1 MRIALCAKQ
10 VRRSYSGKE
19 EYDINRVSR
28 FESETIDVTFAVN
41 SPQAPPTI
49 ADCWYKVPLP
59 PRLLGDLSIIHIR
72 GSCQAKLPASV
83 NLKKS

>member
-1 MRIALCAKQ
+1 MRYAKNKCVGHILEKKNKGALVMRIALCEKQ

-41 SPQAPPTI
+41 SPQAPSRHMR
-49 ADCWYKVPLP
+49 AF
-59 PRLLGDLSIIHIR
+59 
-72 GSCQAKLPASV
+72 A
-83 NLKKS
+83 

>member
-1 MRIALCAKQ
+1 MRIALCEKQ

-41 SPQAPPTI
+41 SPQAPSRHMRAFAQGCCIPTLTRFTNSHC
-49 ADCWYKVPLP
+49 ARPRRQRHLRRAAP
-59 PRLLGDLSIIHIR
+59 P
-72 GSCQAKLPASV
+72 P
-83 NLKKS
+83 